1 MVTLPVYRLLP
12 PPKKTTNLS
21 KMFLWPPMDVDDVV
35 LFPDMWG
42 HFLHM
47 DEILPKNTK
56 MYLCWGPK
64 VTCCHAATIWDAGK
78 MEAARNGGGRFD
90 LQIFKHCCLETS
102 NQILLGVRHPSS
114 IFFKFKLR
122 ASLPSTLNR
131 NMFFDSG
138 YPLQMV
144 ILPPPLTV
152 QLPFWPSTKP
162 PQNTWKHKLTK
173 KKLDSGK

>member
-1 MVTLPVYRLLP
+1 MESWWLYRLLP
-12 PPKKTTNLS
+12 PPKKTTNNYQKCFFDHPWMLMMLFCFQICGGIFYTWTKYDR
-21 KMFLWPPMDVDDVV
+21 KM
-35 LFPDMWG
+35 
-42 HFLHM
+42 H
-47 DEILPKNTK
+47 
-56 MYLCWGPK
+56 LCWGPK

-114 IFFKFKLR
+114 NFFKFKLR

-131 NMFFDSG
+131 NIFFDSG

-162 PQNTWKHKLTK
+162 PQNKWKHKLTK